1 MRARLLQNTSA
12 HPFGQG
18 TIIEVAEEDVLR
30 YPRIYQAVEA
40 EELASATID
49 RIREA
54 QIANAAKDFQMQ
66 KNALAREDAQRMRGQ
81 AVQLRQQA
89 EEMARVADAAE
100 AQAAQAE
107 EWAQGLTTEPPIV
120 PPPPPPVVRTDS
132 IVPPTDPPVPPPPHR
147 GKRDRLIDVTG
158 R

>member
-54 QIANAAKDFQMQ
+54 QIANAARDFQVQ
-66 KNALAREDAQRMRGQ
+66 KNALAREDPLCRVGRQNNYGIHPSRIARYLRG
-81 AVQLRQQA
+81 LC
-89 EEMARVADAAE
+89 
-100 AQAAQAE
+100 
-107 EWAQGLTTEPPIV
+107 
-120 PPPPPPVVRTDS
+120 
-132 IVPPTDPPVPPPPHR
+132 
-147 GKRDRLIDVTG
+147 
-158 R
+158 